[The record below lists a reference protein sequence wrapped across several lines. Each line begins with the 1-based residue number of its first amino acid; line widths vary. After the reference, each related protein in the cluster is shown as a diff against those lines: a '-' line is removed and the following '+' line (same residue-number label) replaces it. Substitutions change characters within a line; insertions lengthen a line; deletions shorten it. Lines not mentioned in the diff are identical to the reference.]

1 MKGALN
7 QGTKRITIAVNTRLL
22 MPGKLDGIGWFTYE
36 TLKRICRAHPEVD
49 FIFLFDR
56 KYSPEVVFGE
66 NVRPVVLGPPTRH
79 PILWH
84 IWFQWRVKRYLVRKN
99 PDLFLSTD
107 GFIPLCTRVPSVS
120 VIHDINFVHRPGD
133 LPWLVRK
140 YYRHYFP
147 KFALEASRIVTVSE
161 YSRRDIINQYEV
173 PEEKVDLAYNGVNK
187 MYHPLSEQE
196 AVEVRKEYTKGSP
209 YFVFVGSI
217 HPRKNITNL
226 LKAFQLFKDE
236 VRGNYKLVLVGEK
249 FFLTK
254 AMEEQLEKMKNNKD
268 VIFTGRLSPDQLN
281 KVLGAAWAMTFVPF
295 FEGFGIPIL
304 EAMTC
309 DIPVIA
315 SNVTSLPEIAGD
327 AALFASPDSPGSIRD
342 GMIRLVREE
351 GLRQELIEKGRSRR
365 DLFSWDHTAE
375 KLWNSVEQVLNR
387 HA

>member
-1 MKGALN
+1 
-7 QGTKRITIAVNTRLL
+7 

-56 KYSPEVVFGE
+56 KFSNEVVFGE
-66 NVRPVVLGPPTRH
+66 NVSPVILGPPTRH
-79 PILWH
+79 PFLWH
-84 IWFQWRVKRYLVRKN
+84 IWFQLRVKRYLKRKH

-107 GFIPLCTRVPSVS
+107 GFIPLCSRVPSVS

-140 YYRHYFP
+140 YYRYYFP
-147 KFALEASRIVTVSE
+147 KFARSASRIVTVSE

-173 PEEKVDLAYNGVNK
+173 PEEKVDLAYNGVNER
-187 MYHPLSEQE
+187 YHPLGEQE
-196 AVEVRKEYTKGSP
+196 AVEVRKEYTGGSP

-236 VRGNYKLVLVGEK
+236 NKGTYKLVLVGEK

-254 AMEEQLEKMKNNKD
+254 PMEEQLEKMKNKKD

-281 KVLGAAWAMTFVPF
+281 RVLGAAWAMTFVPY

-304 EAMTC
+304 EAMKC

-315 SNVTSLPEIAGD
+315 SKVTSLPEIAGD

-351 GLRQELIEKGRSRR
+351 GLYEELIKKGRRRR

-375 KLWNSVEQVLNR
+375 KLWNSVEQVLDS